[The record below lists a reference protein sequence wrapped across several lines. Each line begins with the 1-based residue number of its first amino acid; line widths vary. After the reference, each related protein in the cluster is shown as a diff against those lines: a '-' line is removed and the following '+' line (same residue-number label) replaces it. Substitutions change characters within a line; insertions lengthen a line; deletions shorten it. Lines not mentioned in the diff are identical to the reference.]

1 MLYEKEVKETS
12 EEKKKF
18 MKRRIIKEIE
28 HLAVLRRSA
37 HKAGWEYEEIDRW
50 IAEEA
55 PEQFAKFEA
64 LDDDEMGAFLS
75 MKVMSSLAEFMAK
88 MEED

>member
-18 MKRRIIKEIE
+18 MKRRVIKEIE

-37 HKAGWEYEEIDRW
+37 RKAGWEYEEIDRW

-55 PEQFAKFEA
+55 PEQFAKFET

-88 MEED
+88 IEED